1 MNLMR
6 IFKFFIIFLFTIS
19 FNLTA
24 GPFTDEFSR
33 CIVTKTTS
41 QEKTDLVK
49 WIYVTISFHPQLS
62 DMSNLSSEDVEMVNI
77 RVADY
82 MTNVFA
88 YKCNKELIEAIK
100 YEGENSVV
108 TAFELLGEIAIS
120 EIMIDEGVSIASE
133 FFTQYLDESVIAEAL
148 SEAYN

>member
-1 MNLMR
+1 MR
-6 IFKFFIIFLFTIS
+6 IFKSFIIFLLSIS
-19 FNLTA
+19 FNLNA

-120 EIMIDEGVSIASE
+120 EIMVDEGVSIASE
-133 FFTQYLDESVIAEAL
+133 FFTQYLDETVIAEAL

>member
-1 MNLMR
+1 L
-6 IFKFFIIFLFTIS
+6 LSIS
-19 FNLTA
+19 FNINS

-120 EIMIDEGVSIASE
+120 EIMVDEGVSIASE

>member
-1 MNLMR
+1 MK
-6 IFKFFIIFLFTIS
+6 IFKFFIIFLLSIN
-19 FNLTA
+19 FNINA

-88 YKCNKELIEAIK
+88 YKCNKELIEVIK

-120 EIMIDEGVSIASE
+120 EIMVDEGVSIASE